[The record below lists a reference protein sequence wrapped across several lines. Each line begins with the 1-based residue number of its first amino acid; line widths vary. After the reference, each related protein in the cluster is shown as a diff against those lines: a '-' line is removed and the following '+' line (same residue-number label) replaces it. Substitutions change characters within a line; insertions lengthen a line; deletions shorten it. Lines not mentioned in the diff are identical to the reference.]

1 MTRSS
6 GEGPLGRRG
15 RTGRCDTLRYLRLAP
30 VARSAPARAAVRRR
44 VRDAIAEELLGT
56 PRSLAVVLGFTA
68 FMLAVGIGYYA
79 PTAGEVPVAL
89 WPLYA
94 DSAVAVALGGI
105 AL

>member
-1 MTRSS
+1 VTRSDTS
-6 GEGPLGRRG
+6 DWLRSLGR
-15 RTGRCDTLRYLRLAP
+15 LR
-30 VARSAPARAAVRRR
+30 RAAVRRR

>member
-1 MTRSS
+1 
-6 GEGPLGRRG
+6 
-15 RTGRCDTLRYLRLAP
+15 
-30 VARSAPARAAVRRR
+30 
-44 VRDAIAEELLGT
+44 
-56 PRSLAVVLGFTA
+56 VLGFTA